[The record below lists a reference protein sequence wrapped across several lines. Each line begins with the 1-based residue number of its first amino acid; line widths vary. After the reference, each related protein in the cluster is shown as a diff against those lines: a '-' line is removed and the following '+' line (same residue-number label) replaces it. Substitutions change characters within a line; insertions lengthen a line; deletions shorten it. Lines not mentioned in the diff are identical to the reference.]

1 MLFHLLY
8 NGMLIG
14 VPLLARFGY
23 TDESVPLQAVFHPA
37 VTMLFALLA
46 CVVVAALG
54 YRLSAYA
61 AGPPAADDFE
71 STGDPVDEQT
81 ASRRVHPGGGGRR
94 ASSPPLAE

>member
-37 VTMLFALLA
+37 VTALFALLA
-46 CVVVAALG
+46 CAFLARLG
-54 YRLSAYA
+54 YGLSRCT
-61 AGPPAADDFE
+61 GADD
-71 STGDPVDEQT
+71 S
-81 ASRRVHPGGGGRR
+81 
-94 ASSPPLAE
+94 